1 MEHHVHHPGCAHLTL
16 VTTALELTAG
26 LHVRK
31 LTTAAAYCQSA
42 YLVSRTPEIQFFAKT
57 VRINYT

>member
-1 MEHHVHHPGCAHLTL
+1 MEHHVHHPRCALLTL

-42 YLVSRTPEIQFFAKT
+42 RTPEIQFFAKT
-57 VRINYT
+57 VRINYP